1 MDTPSKLV
9 YHRGNLA
16 QLLGSPT
23 GNDGNH
29 LSLDS
34 EP

>member
-1 MDTPSKLV
+1 MNTPSKLV
-9 YHRGNLA
+9 YHRGNLRSCWA
-16 QLLGSPT
+16 PPT
-23 GNDGNH
+23 GNAGNH